1 MEQSQRQ
8 NMRMVFVLMVSAVF
22 CAIATFVA
30 LALII
35 ERSDTPPPQS
45 VDVPIMITVAG
56 TPVALYPD
64 SNKTVLLV
72 SEAGTVVAP
81 ESGDPAQ
88 ETADAA
94 ATEVIGA
101 TATAIIAP
109 TVPPSPI
116 PPTPTPVPPQV
127 IFTPYV
133 VQSGDSLYRI
143 TQIQNTSIDL
153 MALYGIA
160 SVDLVAG
167 NTLNLPI
174 ANPAYCPGMIPHI
187 VRDQQTV
194 FSIARIYGST
204 PQAIAV
210 ANNLDASYTIKTTQV
225 LCIP

>member
-35 ERSDTPPPQS
+35 ERSDTPPQS
-45 VDVPIMITVAG
+45 AEVPIMITVAG

-72 SEAGTVVAP
+72 SEAATPVAP

-88 ETADAA
+88 ATADAA
-94 ATEVIGA
+94 ATEMFGV

-160 SVDLVAG
+160 SVDLIAG

-204 PQAIAV
+204 SHAIAA
-210 ANNLDASYTIKTTQV
+210 ANNLDANYTIKTTQV